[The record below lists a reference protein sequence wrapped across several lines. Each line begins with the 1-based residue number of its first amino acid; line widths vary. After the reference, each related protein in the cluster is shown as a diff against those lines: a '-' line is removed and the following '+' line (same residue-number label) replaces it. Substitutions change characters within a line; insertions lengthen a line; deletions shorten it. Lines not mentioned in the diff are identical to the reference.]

1 MMRRESGVT
10 ENREQHVFLR
20 ILRLAEGLT
29 QRMGTALEPFELT
42 LTQYSA
48 LDALRHAGR
57 DGLACGE
64 IAQRLVAR
72 DPDVTRLLDR
82 LELRGLISRARERP
96 DRRIVRA
103 QITDNGLQLV
113 RAIDGAVGALHARHL
128 APIGKRNLSAL
139 TSLLEAVETIA

>member
-1 MMRRESGVT
+1 MKTRT
-10 ENREQHVFLR
+10 EHVFLR

-48 LDALRHAGR
+48 LDALRDAAP

-72 DPDVTRLLDR
+72 DPDITRLLDR
-82 LELRGLISRARERP
+82 LELRGLVSRSRERP

-103 QITDNGLQLV
+103 QITENGLQLV
-113 RAIDGAVGALHARHL
+113 RAIDSAVGALHERHL
-128 APIGKRNLSAL
+128 APIGKRNLAAL
-139 TSLLEAVETIA
+139 ASLLEAVETVA